1 MLDTIPTFLLDII
14 TFLIFLLFFE
24 LGYLIGKRRDY
35 NNVKKSDA
43 VISPATASI
52 LGLFA
57 FLIAFT
63 FNLSAQKLDT
73 RKQNVLLEA
82 NAIGTAHLRA
92 DLLQDPYKS
101 RIKDLLREYTDVRL
115 KIAAAMEDEAA
126 EYLARSLEIQ
136 DLLWDEAVAAS
147 KEANDAA
154 TKLVI
159 ESLNEVFDMHS
170 NRVAASIYNRIA
182 GNIWLMLHSGSRNL
196 GSKIANYYNN
206 MYSGK
211 FTCYHENGKLLEV
224 GEVLMTDGV
233 SPTVAYW
240 FLFED
245 GVLVQWGQPE
255 DWKDVKARYEIKYNP
270 LIGVSY

>member
-1 MLDTIPTFLLDII
+1 MFQGLFDNIPTYLLDIS

-24 LGYLIGKRRDY
+24 LGSLIGKKRRFEGME
-35 NNVKKSDA
+35 KSDA
-43 VISPATASI
+43 VIGPTTASI

-92 DLLQDPYKS
+92 DLLPAPYKS
-101 RIKDLLREYTDVRL
+101 RIKELLREYTDVRL
-115 KIAAAMEDEAA
+115 KIAPAMEDEEA
-126 EYLARSLEIQ
+126 EYLAKSLEIQ

-182 GNIWLMLHSGSRNL
+182 GNIWFMLFIVGALGILMSGIQNGVNGTKRY
-196 GSKIANYYNN
+196 IA
-206 MYSGK
+206 
-211 FTCYHENGKLLEV
+211 
-224 GEVLMTDGV
+224 
-233 SPTVAYW
+233 
-240 FLFED
+240 
-245 GVLVQWGQPE
+245 
-255 DWKDVKARYEIKYNP
+255 IIP
-270 LIGVSY
+270 LILAFTIVFALIEDMDNPRRGMFKVGQQPMLDMKKSISK

>member
-1 MLDTIPTFLLDII
+1 MYQELLDTIPTYLLDIS

-24 LGYLIGKRRDY
+24 IGYLIGKYRRS
-35 NNVKKSDA
+35 KGAEKSDA
-43 VISPATASI
+43 AISPATASI

-73 RKQNVLLEA
+73 RKQNVLIEA

-92 DLLQDPYKS
+92 DLLQDPYRS

-115 KIAAAMEDEAA
+115 KIASAEKEKRV
-126 EYLARSLEIQ
+126 EYLAKSLEIQ
-136 DLLWDEAVAAS
+136 DLLWDEAVMAS
-147 KEANDAA
+147 KDANDAA

-182 GNIWLMLHSGSRNL
+182 GNIWFMLFAVGVLGMLMTGIQNGIYGPRRYIAIIPLML
-196 GSKIANYYNN
+196 A
-206 MYSGK
+206 
-211 FTCYHENGKLLEV
+211 FTLVFALIEDMDNHARGLFKV
-224 GEVLMTDGV
+224 G
-233 SPTVAYW
+233 
-240 FLFED
+240 
-245 GVLVQWGQPE
+245 QQPML
-255 DWKDVKARYEIKYNP
+255 DVKKSIS
-270 LIGVSY
+270 G

>member
-43 VISPATASI
+43 VISPATAGI

-115 KIAAAMEDEAA
+115 KIAAAMEDEAT
-126 EYLARSLEIQ
+126 EYLARSLELQ
-136 DLLWDEAVAAS
+136 DLLWDEAVTAS

-182 GNIWLMLHSGSRNL
+182 GNIWLMLFIVGSLGILMSGIQNGVNGPKRY
-196 GSKIANYYNN
+196 IAIIPLILA
-206 MYSGK
+206 
-211 FTCYHENGKLLEV
+211 FTVVFALIEDMDNPRRGMFKV
-224 GEVLMTDGV
+224 G
-233 SPTVAYW
+233 
-240 FLFED
+240 
-245 GVLVQWGQPE
+245 QQPML
-255 DWKDVKARYEIKYNP
+255 DVKKSISE
-270 LIGVSY
+270 